1 MAQWL
6 GVLTVLP
13 ENLSSVLSIQTKR
26 LTAVSNSSSKGS
38 DTILWCPWAL
48 HSHVHE
54 HVHTQHTTHTHRR
67 KFWHLR
73 VIGTWPYVVWH
84 SRGMFN

>member
-38 DTILWCPWAL
+38 DTISWCPWAL

-54 HVHTQHTTHTHRR
+54 HVHTQHTTHTQ
-67 KFWHLR
+67 KKILA
-73 VIGTWPYVVWH
+73 P
-84 SRGMFN
+84 